1 MFTPKTILVP
11 TDFSEFS
18 DRAVRQA
25 ADIAEQNNAK
35 VFLLHV
41 VDKLQQ
47 CAIDY
52 CIPLETMMKVQ
63 SDSEKE
69 ASKKMQEEVDKIVK
83 VKKIDV
89 VFDVKSGIPYE
100 EILKDQQERKADL
113 IVSRPRRTG
122 LLKSFIGSVA
132 ERVMREAKCPVLP
145 SGGEDPAVRSVLA
158 VPRRA
163 ACRAPKRES
172 FHGPEIH
179 GEIER
184 TCRSRRFHVAAQSS
198 CPSRLADFLP
208 CVLPSS
214 RSTRQQRGWQS
225 LL

>member
-52 CIPLETMMKVQ
+52 CIPLETMMRVQ

-83 VKKIDV
+83 AKKIDV

-100 EILKDQQERKADL
+100 EILKEQRERMADL
-113 IVSRPRRTG
+113 IVIASHGRTG
-122 LLKSFIGSVA
+122 LLKSLIGSVA
-132 ERVMREAKCPVLP
+132 ERVMREAKCPVLL
-145 SGGEDPAVRSVLA
+145 VR
-158 VPRRA
+158 
-163 ACRAPKRES
+163 
-172 FHGPEIH
+172 
-179 GEIER
+179 
-184 TCRSRRFHVAAQSS
+184 
-198 CPSRLADFLP
+198 
-208 CVLPSS
+208 
-214 RSTRQQRGWQS
+214 
-225 LL
+225 